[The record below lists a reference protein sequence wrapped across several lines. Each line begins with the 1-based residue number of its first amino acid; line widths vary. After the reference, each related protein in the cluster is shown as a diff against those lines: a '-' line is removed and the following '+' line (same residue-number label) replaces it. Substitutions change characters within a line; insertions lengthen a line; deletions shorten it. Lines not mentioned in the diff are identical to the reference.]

1 MKKWKKGLG
10 LLTAC
15 VLVLGMTP
23 GISQAADYD
32 YNSLPAQIEAG
43 ETVFLYP
50 GDSVSGVDLYL
61 YDTQVAHEI
70 TGDVTSDNVWTNM
83 SGTVYQVSVRDVTPV
98 YEVDEAGQPVIG
110 EDGQPVI
117 IDNKNSYSLNEWGAV
132 LETIGGTFDQQPDGT
147 FSLPADTVYRY
158 NAPDGNPVEADAS
171 SIDASVFSLDKG
183 MVNLKSDGREGET
196 FLRWSVYIDDGSS
209 LTPVTE
215 DMLYSYQ
222 SVIDAGITPDKL
234 ITDPISLTLGSFDSR
249 MLLIPVYGLAD
260 AQVPDD
266 AENAD
271 QNPENTDP
279 NAVNPENPDPTTVNP
294 ENPDPNTVNPENPD
308 PNLMNPENP
317 DPNTVNPENPDPN
330 TVNPENPD
338 PTTVNPEDP
347 DPNTEN
353 PEQDSSSSEHSA
365 FDTNDS
371 AIQILS
377 GDEYGTPEASQD
389 APENKQETPEA
400 SQDAPENK
408 QDAPEASQNT
418 PELSTASEPA
428 PEVTYTLSLENAASD
443 HTDASAFAEGTAITV
458 TADAAPEGKE
468 FASWQAEGIEIP
480 EDQLL
485 NPAISFQ
492 MPASD
497 VALSAQDKDVIPTQT
512 VTALNAVIESTPS
525 TDNGDGS
532 SSATVEQGSAV
543 TVTAN
548 PAPEG
553 QEFTGWNVTAQGE
566 DATTSSTTEPTLQV
580 NVGASDVTVEP
591 LYAAAEP
598 VEPVIVQPTAGGAIS
613 DPQRTEE
620 GDNFKYVFNLTP
632 AAGYKIDS
640 FTAKKT
646 NGSSIGE
653 LSNENKTISFTVPKD
668 NSETITVTAALS
680 LAPHTLTVASG
691 SGTGQYTMGETVQ
704 IAANAPQAGWRFT
717 KWTVSGS
724 GTIASE
730 TATQTTFT
738 MGDTDAAVTAN
749 YEQIPFTLT
758 VNSGSGTGT
767 HFSGETVVITANPP
781 QSGYRFRNWTVTSG
795 TGTIAS
801 TTASQTTFTMSASD
815 AAVTANY
822 ELIPYTLTVKNGS
835 GSGSFT
841 KGTTTSITPNFP
853 PSGKEFDQWE
863 KTSGKISI
871 DNKHNYYATVTMKAS
886 DATVTA
892 LYKDGPNPNNNT
904 ITGLANGAEYLKSS
918 TLTFTAAGA
927 GMENTSPNPGDYRYR
942 PASYQIG
949 SVGGSWTASPYTTSM
964 AINAAGDYTLTVTY
978 AKDVYDGNKWN
989 ADGTTVTKSVTFHV
1003 VNALSV
1009 QTGDS
1014 SPLIPLAVAGGA
1026 ALAVIIILVIVLK
1039 KRRKH

>member
-279 NAVNPENPDPTTVNP
+279 NAVNPENPDP
-294 ENPDPNTVNPENPD
+294 
-308 PNLMNPENP
+308 NLMNPENP

-330 TVNPENPD
+330 LMNPENPD

-418 PELSTASEPA
+418 PELSAASEPA

-485 NPAISFQ
+485 NPTISFQ

-497 VALSAQDKDVIPTQT
+497 VALSAQYKDVIPTQT

-598 VEPVIVQPTAGGAIS
+598 VEPVTVEPVIVQPTAGGAIS

-646 NGSSIGE
+646 DGSSIGE
-653 LSNENKTISFTVPKD
+653 LSNENKTISFTVPKG

-853 PSGKEFDQWE
+853 SSGKEFDQWE

>member
-1 MKKWKKGLG
+1 
-10 LLTAC
+10 
-15 VLVLGMTP
+15 
-23 GISQAADYD
+23 
-32 YNSLPAQIEAG
+32 
-43 ETVFLYP
+43 
-50 GDSVSGVDLYL
+50 
-61 YDTQVAHEI
+61 
-70 TGDVTSDNVWTNM
+70 
-83 SGTVYQVSVRDVTPV
+83 
-98 YEVDEAGQPVIG
+98 
-110 EDGQPVI
+110 
-117 IDNKNSYSLNEWGAV
+117 
-132 LETIGGTFDQQPDGT
+132 
-147 FSLPADTVYRY
+147 
-158 NAPDGNPVEADAS
+158 
-171 SIDASVFSLDKG
+171 
-183 MVNLKSDGREGET
+183 
-196 FLRWSVYIDDGSS
+196 
-209 LTPVTE
+209 
-215 DMLYSYQ
+215 
-222 SVIDAGITPDKL
+222 
-234 ITDPISLTLGSFDSR
+234 
-249 MLLIPVYGLAD
+249 
-260 AQVPDD
+260 
-266 AENAD
+266 
-271 QNPENTDP
+271 
-279 NAVNPENPDPTTVNP
+279 
-294 ENPDPNTVNPENPD
+294 
-308 PNLMNPENP
+308 
-317 DPNTVNPENPDPN
+317 
-330 TVNPENPD
+330 
-338 PTTVNPEDP
+338 
-347 DPNTEN
+347 
-353 PEQDSSSSEHSA
+353 
-365 FDTNDS
+365 
-371 AIQILS
+371 
-377 GDEYGTPEASQD
+377 
-389 APENKQETPEA
+389 
-400 SQDAPENK
+400 
-408 QDAPEASQNT
+408 
-418 PELSTASEPA
+418 
-428 PEVTYTLSLENAASD
+428 
-443 HTDASAFAEGTAITV
+443 
-458 TADAAPEGKE
+458 
-468 FASWQAEGIEIP
+468 
-480 EDQLL
+480 
-485 NPAISFQ
+485 

-497 VALSAQDKDVIPTQT
+497 VALSAQYKDVIPTQT

-853 PSGKEFDQWE
+853 SSGKEFDQWE